1 MGVSELMQESFQAIP
16 ERGIRQGNEID
27 VRKKLEICP
36 HSQLNQVLKGT
47 TKVLIL
53 GHTQKLIS
61 QISREVIDKQI
72 FKPQ

>member
-36 HSQLNQVLKGT
+36 HSQLNQVLKRTIKRFIG
-47 TKVLIL
+47 
-53 GHTQKLIS
+53 G
-61 QISREVIDKQI
+61 
-72 FKPQ
+72 